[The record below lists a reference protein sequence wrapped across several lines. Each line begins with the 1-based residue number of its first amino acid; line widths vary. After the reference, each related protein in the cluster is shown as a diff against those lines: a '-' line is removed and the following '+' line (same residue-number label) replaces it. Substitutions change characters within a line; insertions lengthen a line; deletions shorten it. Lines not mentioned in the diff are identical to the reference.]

1 MYIFGCGTMPPGDVP
16 LVLFVAP
23 SLPIVS
29 LFLERAYLNTVLSF
43 SVPVGIENVVEFKSH
58 KLILSNNIKCSDHN
72 EMCF

>member
-1 MYIFGCGTMPPGDVP
+1 MPPGDVP

-43 SVPVGIENVVEFKSH
+43 SVPVGIENVVEFKIH
-58 KLILSNNIKCSDHN
+58 KLIFIK
-72 EMCF
+72 